1 MKVGDLVKERKM
13 MLRGGVPMIGIV
25 TSVSNNALGI
35 KGRTRVHVEYINGS
49 SMSRL
54 SNYLE
59 VINEN
64 R

>member
-1 MKVGDLVKERKM
+1 MKVGDLVKERVM
-13 MLRGGVPMIGIV
+13 RRDGVPMIGIV
-25 TSVSNNALGI
+25 TRVTNNSLGI
-35 KGRTRVHVEYINGS
+35 KGRTRVNVEYINGS

>member
-1 MKVGDLVKERKM
+1 MKVGDLVKERVM
-13 MLRGGVPMIGIV
+13 TRDGVPMIGIV
-25 TSVSNNALGI
+25 TSVSKNALGT
-35 KGRTRVHVEYINGS
+35 KGRTRVNVEYINGI

>member
-1 MKVGDLVKERKM
+1 MKVGDLVKERVM
-13 MLRGGVPMIGIV
+13 TRDGVPMIGIV
-25 TSVSNNALGI
+25 TSVSKNALS
-35 KGRTRVHVEYINGS
+35 GRTRVNVEYINGS